1 MIRRM
6 RGPDTVRAKTRVL
19 LCLVFLA
26 ASASQV
32 RAANDSGSI
41 KLRKL
46 PPVAINVAAF
56 PRLVAGADPAIVKR
70 INKLLARGDGRVRN
84 AARDC
89 LRMGRKRADWSR
101 KVSVTMQ
108 GPRYLSFVASDDYY
122 CGGAYPDTSTVALVF
137 DLNTG
142 GLVDWAKLLPELA
155 QRTGA
160 DTAGDGSTLGTVSSG
175 RLSDLYRDLA
185 KRGGGVPE
193 CVDSLKETEMNF
205 LLWPDTKQDGLV
217 VQPDL
222 AHVIAACGP
231 ALPIPLQTLRSLG
244 VNAEFVKA
252 IDAAHRQGG
261 G

>member
-1 MIRRM
+1 M
-6 RGPDTVRAKTRVL
+6 RGPDTVRAKTRVF

-32 RAANDSGSI
+32 RATNNSGSI

-101 KVSVTMQ
+101 KVSMTMQ
-108 GPRYLSFVASDDYY
+108 GPRYVSLVASDDYY

-142 GLVDWAKLLPELA
+142 GLVDWTKLLPELA

-160 DTAGDGSTLGTVSSG
+160 DTAGDGSTLGTVSSD
-175 RLSDLYRDLA
+175 RLSDLYRDMA
-185 KRGGGVPE
+185 KRGDGEPE
-193 CVDSLKETEMNF
+193 CVDALKETELNF
-205 LLWPDTKQDGLV
+205 LLWPDEKQDGLV
-217 VQPDL
+217 VQPAGL
-222 AHVIAACGP
+222 LHVISACGP

-244 VNAEFVKA
+244 VDAEFVKA

-261 G
+261 K